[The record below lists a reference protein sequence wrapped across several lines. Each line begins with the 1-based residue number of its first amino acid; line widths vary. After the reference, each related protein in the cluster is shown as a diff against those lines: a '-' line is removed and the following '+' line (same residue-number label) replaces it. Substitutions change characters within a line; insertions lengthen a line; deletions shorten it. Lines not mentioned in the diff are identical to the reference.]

1 MFHYRDWPM
10 NTTSTTS
17 KSALFTP
24 VLIAGC
30 IIILVSFA
38 IRASFG
44 VFQIPISN
52 DFGWL
57 RADFSFAIAIQN
69 LFWGIGQPIF
79 SAIAEKYGDRKAI
92 IAGAICYAV
101 GLVVSS
107 FAITPGQHQML
118 EILVGF
124 GIAGTGFGVILAVV
138 GRAASDKHRSLALGI
153 ATAAGS
159 AGQIVGPPFAQA
171 LLQTMPWQSVFL
183 IFAACILLTLFTLGM
198 MKVPPPA
205 KVEKLDESMGAVLKK
220 AFKDPTFA
228 FIFLGFF
235 SCGYQLAFITAHFPA
250 FITEMCSAISPDSI
264 INSLGVSTTSTLG
277 ALSIAIIGVFN
288 IGGTILAGWLGSK
301 YSRKYMLASIYFL
314 RTIVAAVFILN
325 PITPE
330 SVVVFSIL
338 MGALWLA
345 TVPLTSGL
353 IAQIY
358 GLRYMGTLYGLV
370 FFSHQ
375 LGGFMGVWLGG
386 TLYDLLGNYNL
397 VWWIGVGVGAFSALI
412 HLPIDERPWNKR
424 QPQLAI

>member
-1 MFHYRDWPM
+1 M
-10 NTTSTTS
+10 TTAATTI
-17 KSALFTP
+17 KSDSLFTP

-30 IIILVSFA
+30 VIVLVGFA

-52 DFGWL
+52 EFGWL

-69 LFWGIGQPIF
+69 LFWGIGQPLF
-79 SAIAEKYGDRKAI
+79 SMLAEKYGDRKAI
-92 IAGAICYAV
+92 ITGAIFYAV
-101 GLVVSS
+101 GLVLSS
-107 FAITPGQHQML
+107 YAITPGQHQLL
-118 EILVGF
+118 EMLVGF

-138 GRAASDKHRSLALGI
+138 GRAASDKNRSMALGI

-159 AGQIVGPPFAQA
+159 AGQIVGPPLAQY
-171 LLQTMPWQSVFL
+171 LLQSMPWQSVFL
-183 IFAACILLTLFTLGM
+183 VFAGLILLALFALFYM
-198 MKVPPPA
+198 RVPPPQ
-205 KVEKLDESMGAVLKK
+205 KVEKLDESMGSVLKK
-220 AFKDPTFA
+220 AFTDPTFG

-250 FITEMCSAISPDSI
+250 FISEMCAAISPDSI
-264 INSLGVSTTSTLG
+264 MKTIGVSSTSTLG
-277 ALSIAIIGVFN
+277 AISIAIIGVFN
-288 IGGTILAGWLGSK
+288 IGGTLLAGWLGSR
-301 YSRKYMLASIYFL
+301 YSRKYLLASIYLL
-314 RTIVAAVFILN
+314 RTIVAAAFILN
-325 PITPE
+325 PITP
-330 SVVVFSIL
+330 STVVLFSAS

-386 TLYDLLGNYNL
+386 TLYDAFGNYNI
-397 VWWIGVGVGAFSALI
+397 VWWIGVGVGSALI
-412 HLPIDERPWNKR
+412 HLPVDERPWSER
-424 QPQLAI
+424 QAHPA